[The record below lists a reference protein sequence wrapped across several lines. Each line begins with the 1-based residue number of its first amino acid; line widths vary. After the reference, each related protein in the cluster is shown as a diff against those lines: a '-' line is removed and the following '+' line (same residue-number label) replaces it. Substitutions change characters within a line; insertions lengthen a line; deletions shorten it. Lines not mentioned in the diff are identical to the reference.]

1 MTSLSTPPSS
11 ASIVTASA
19 VIDRSGVISS
29 KEAATLWGLFS
40 ERVRR
45 TPDRIAYRDYDPVTK
60 AWRDHTW
67 RAVATRIDRFRAA
80 LAEEGLMSGDRV
92 ALLLPNGIDW
102 VCFDIAA
109 HALGLVV
116 VALYPHDSP
125 ANNAFILGHSDARL
139 ALLDTQARWRSL
151 AGFCSVFPAL
161 ERVWI
166 HHNNAR
172 EPAAVTA
179 GPLLHGLADVLAAET
194 SVPPVVPV
202 APTALATLIYTS
214 GTTGQPK
221 GVMLSHFAL
230 LWNAE
235 ATAAIIPPLPDDVFL
250 SILPLAH
257 AFERTVGYYLPM
269 MGGCTVAYARSAQD
283 LRGDLVTVRPTVL
296 LAVPNLFE
304 RMSAA
309 IYANVKGNVV
319 KRILLNLAAS
329 LGWRRVEAAQH
340 RDGHLNFGD
349 RLLWPV
355 LNRFVATPVMAAFGG
370 RLRVAVSGGA
380 PLGPGIARFLIGLGL
395 PLVEGYGL
403 TEAAPVVAASAL
415 GDNVPGF
422 VGHPLPN
429 VDVQLSGRGELRVR
443 SPSLMMGYWKDEAET
458 ARVLNAAGWLSTGDL
473 AEVRGGRIC
482 IAGRLKEMIVLTIG
496 EKVNPN
502 AVEAEICRDAL
513 FEQVAVIGDGRPFLV
528 ALIVLNS
535 AAWRRF
541 AEESYAKP
549 DRPNA
554 PSVKAK
560 VLAKVEK
567 LLAGFPRYAQ
577 VRAVHLTLQPWTI
590 EAGLLTPTLKIKRD
604 ILRNVFATEIEKL
617 YNQRGYS

>member
-1 MTSLSTPPSS
+1 MS
-11 ASIVTASA
+11 ASA
-19 VIDRSGVISS
+19 VSDRKGVVGSR
-29 KEAATLWGLFS
+29 EAGTLWGLFC
-40 ERVRR
+40 ERLRR
-45 TPDRIAYRDYDPVTK
+45 TPDRIAYRDYDPVAK

-80 LAEEGLMSGDRV
+80 LTEGGLKPGDRV

-102 VCFDIAA
+102 VCFDMAA

-116 VALYPHDSP
+116 VALYPQDSP

-151 AGFCSVFPAL
+151 AGFCIAFPGL
-161 ERVWI
+161 THVWI
-166 HHNNAR
+166 RNNNAR

-179 GPLLHGLADVLAAET
+179 GPLLHDLADVLTAET
-194 SVPPVVPV
+194 PVPPLAPV

-235 ATAAIIPPLPDDVFL
+235 AIAAIIPPLPDDVFL

-269 MGGCTVAYARSAQD
+269 MGGCILAYTRSAQD
-283 LRGDLVTVRPTVL
+283 LRDDLVTVRPTVL
-296 LAVPNLFE
+296 LAVPYLFE
-304 RMSAA
+304 RIFAA
-309 IYANVKGNVV
+309 IHANVKGNVV
-319 KRILLNLAAS
+319 KRTFLHLAAS
-329 LGWRRVEAAQH
+329 LGWRRVEAAQNPD
-340 RDGHLNFGD
+340 RHLNLGD
-349 RLLWPV
+349 RLLWPL
-355 LNRFVATPVMAAFGG
+355 LNRFVAMPVMAAFGG

-380 PLGPGIARFLIGLGL
+380 PLGADIARFLIGLGL

-403 TEAAPVVAASAL
+403 TEAAPVVAAATL
-415 GDNVPGF
+415 GDNVPGS

-429 VDVQLSGRGELRVR
+429 VDFKLTERGELLVR
-443 SPSLMMGYWKDEAET
+443 SPSVMLGYWKDEAET
-458 ARVLNAAGWLSTGDL
+458 ARVLDAAGWLSTGDL
-473 AEVRGGRIC
+473 AEISDGRIR

-513 FEQVAVIGDGRPFLV
+513 FEQATVIGDGRPFLV
-528 ALIVLNS
+528 ALIVLNN
-535 AAWRRF
+535 AAWKQF
-541 AEESYAKP
+541 AEENDATP
-549 DRPNA
+549 GRPNA
-554 PSVKAK
+554 ASVKTK

-577 VRAVHLTLQPWTI
+577 VRAVHLSLQPWTI

-604 ILRNVFATEIEKL
+604 ILRSVFANEIERL
-617 YNQRGYS
+617 YDHRGYS